1 MRQAFHPYLEESM
14 PDRRGSKGDVDHE
27 AIITSIAQ
35 EMHYPIP
42 IVKRIFEEE
51 LGRLKAIARV
61 TDYLVLFAS
70 RRTRDLLLS
79 ARRQSRRV
87 TA

>member
-1 MRQAFHPYLEESM
+1 MSE
-14 PDRRGSKGDVDHE
+14 RRNDVDHDM
-27 AIITSIAQ
+27 IVSSIAQ
-35 EMHYPIP
+35 QVHYPIP
-42 IVKRIFEEE
+42 IVKRIYEEE
-51 LGRLKAIARV
+51 FARLEALARV

-79 ARRQSRRV
+79 ARRAQSAP